1 MKRIVIGL
9 AAAMSLFA
17 TGALAA
23 DLAARPYVK
32 APIVDPVWSWTGWY
46 VGANAG
52 YSWGRSR
59 SNASFFDS
67 GTGAPI
73 APPAGSITSASFDMN
88 GAIAGGQAGY
98 NWQRANWVFGIEGDL
113 QWSDEKGRAAFSC
126 VGTAAAP
133 VAGPCLPTFTFLP
146 PGGLAGTTLAIDQ
159 KLQWFGTV
167 RGRVGIL
174 ATPKVLFYGTGGL
187 AFGEIKTTGTLS
199 SFTTV
204 APFGPIAAVGSS
216 IDHARRL
223 DPRRWRRRQDHPELE
238 RQARISLHGS
248 RSFLDRHIHAGA
260 DASDQRKRLVTLYR
274 PHPARGHQLP
284 VRQPGGRTILNQQ
297 RRQTRSKAR
306 PRAGLCRFCRAV
318 HRQGISFVDRSSRS
332 PCPDRWR

>member
-1 MKRIVIGL
+1 MKRIVIGM
-9 AAAMSLFA
+9 AAALSLFA
-17 TGALAA
+17 TGAMAA

-32 APIVDPVWSWTGWY
+32 APVMDPVWSWTGWY

-59 SNASFFDS
+59 SDASYFNS
-67 GTGAPI
+67 GTGVPI

-98 NWQRANWVFGIEGDL
+98 NWQSANWVYGIEGDL

-174 ATPKVLFYGTGGL
+174 ATPKVLFYGTGGV

-204 APFGPIAAVGSS
+204 APFGPIASVGSS
-216 IDHARRL
+216 STTRVGWTVGAGVEGKITRNWSAKLEYLYMDLGRFSTGNFTLAPTLPISASVSSHFTDH
-223 DPRRWRRRQDHPELE
+223 
-238 RQARISLHGS
+238 
-248 RSFLDRHIHAGA
+248 
-260 DASDQRKRLVTLYR
+260 
-274 PHPARGHQLP
+274 
-284 VRQPGGRTILNQQ
+284 IL
-297 RRQTRSKAR
+297 
-306 PRAGLCRFCRAV
+306 RAGINYQF
-318 HRQGISFVDRSSRS
+318 DS
-332 PCPDRWR
+332 PVVARY